1 MMARASPW
9 WVFAFAVCG
18 ARARRRGRGEE
29 PRSMYFALH
38 DLYNQTIDVWLLA
51 SYPHSGAGWVRNLWD
66 VSLGIASESV
76 HQVEGDTWN
85 RRSGSWGTRCG
96 SRPPP
101 DARSAAAK
109 RCEKVRRA
117 RRDDP
122 ILVAT
127 GYPHDATGGDRRGDV
142 DGAVVVTRD
151 ARGWC
156 ERHAADRP
164 EGRRDLAACAE
175 DVAAEMANLTNFYLE
190 SDLRTLILSY
200 DAMLTSWGAAAGEM
214 RKLFD
219 FARSR
224 PRRDGLRSYP
234 IGAPRGAQTL
244 ATPERT
250 WLVQHAHDRY
260 RDYGPRVSAWINPK
274 RRGGFAEPPEGEFGV
289 SDGQWISDAAPPPK
303 RAPPRDD
310 DDPRASSKRRRRRRP
325 RGRPQPDP
333 ASDDDD
339 DDAAPP
345 P

>member
-51 SYPHSGAGWVRNLWD
+51 GYPHSGAGWVRNLWD

-109 RCEKVRRA
+109 RCEKIRRA

-164 EGRRDLAACAE
+164 EGRRDLLCGFQSFNPTSMCAYSNDLDQTLWQYFE
-175 DVAAEMANLTNFYLE
+175 NLTRAID
-190 SDLRTLILSY
+190 S
-200 DAMLTSWGAAAGEM
+200 
-214 RKLFD
+214 
-219 FARSR
+219 
-224 PRRDGLRSYP
+224 
-234 IGAPRGAQTL
+234 
-244 ATPERT
+244 
-250 WLVQHAHDRY
+250 
-260 RDYGPRVSAWINPK
+260 PK
-274 RRGGFAEPPEGEFGV
+274 N
-289 SDGQWISDAAPPPK
+289 
-303 RAPPRDD
+303 
-310 DDPRASSKRRRRRRP
+310 
-325 RGRPQPDP
+325 QPNRL
-333 ASDDDD
+333 
-339 DDAAPP
+339 
-345 P
+345 